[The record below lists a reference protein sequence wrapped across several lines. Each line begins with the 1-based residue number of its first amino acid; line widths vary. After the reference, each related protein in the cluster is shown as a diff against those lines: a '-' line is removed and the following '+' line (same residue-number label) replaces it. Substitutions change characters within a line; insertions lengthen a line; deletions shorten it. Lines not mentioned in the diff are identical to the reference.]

1 MTREQLE
8 AIAAGYNIKSINKLD
23 SENLAYAIIDAQALE
38 EAKKPSA
45 EKPKARRGRPPKV
58 KKDEATPAAEKA
70 QSAQENADAA
80 KPASANQAR
89 RKGDPSAEG
98 TDSAVPGETGQPER

>member
-58 KKDEATPAAEKA
+58 KKDEAAPAAEKA
-70 QSAQENADAA
+70 QGVFLLVFSNGG
-80 KPASANQAR
+80 R
-89 RKGDPSAEG
+89 FG
-98 TDSAVPGETGQPER
+98 VPC